1 MTMPIEWL
9 SVFCTYM
16 ISTLGSNSPTSPPYT
31 AHDPRKACLRDLLP
45 FLLQRIRRLLLILW
59 KCWKMLKCVSLLK
72 NVPIIFNWIKVCRKT
87 WPVHTL
93 NCFAF
98 EGLVYYSGSMKWALS
113 SMKIKTSPTAPAMG
127 LTIE

>member
-9 SVFCTYM
+9 SVFCTCM

-31 AHDPRKACLRDLLP
+31 APDPRKACLRDLLP

-72 NVPIIFNWIKVCRKT
+72 NVPIMFNWIKVWRKT

-98 EGLVYYSGSMKWALS
+98 EGLVYFSGSMKSGVIVYEDKNLPNS
-113 SMKIKTSPTAPAMG
+113 TCNGSNN
-127 LTIE
+127 